1 MKKSG
6 AILIILLISAIAIFM
21 YVKKAKNDKYFDI
34 TITFVDDLPLQKND
48 ITIYALDEYQNIVPV
63 TINVKEDVNLNYY
76 IFNVY
81 SIHQNVLP
89 LHFYSPLSIYLQIND
104 LEIEEKTIEITIEKE
119 IVEEKNME
127 MLTFLLL
134 LSYEQLSIERV
145 IINIDDKKYDSNSLN
160 LLK

>member
-81 SIHQNVLP
+81 SIHQNN
-89 LHFYSPLSIYLQIND
+89 Y
-104 LEIEEKTIEITIEKE
+104 K
-119 IVEEKNME
+119 
-127 MLTFLLL
+127 
-134 LSYEQLSIERV
+134 RC
-145 IINIDDKKYDSNSLN
+145 SNV
-160 LLK
+160 